1 VLNLKRWVKFLFI
14 ISFLFVYTSNSFYI
28 SSSIVSGKVL
38 VIYGYPFFF
47 TNDEYTIFRSTIIN
61 FFNIDNLLYV
71 DDSKLKNYLDYMNT
85 NEFLNLNDVHLI
97 IFVSCRSK
105 YFDCIV
111 DFLRSALNLSVPV
124 LFLPAS
130 TEEFNPVFTYF
141 GFKLSVLDEF
151 LFNFSSSAV
160 VDHVV
165 TRGVF
170 TVGVEDR
177 PVSHVWDLRWGNL
190 EPVVYTDLPWRDG
203 RVLAFV
209 GEYLN
214 GRLAGIAPQL
224 YGNDCYD
231 NLFLFNNLIRWLLGL
246 PIETSDVESPSLKNF
261 TDVRDQ
267 LLNEIESLKQER
279 DKLLNETNR
288 LKEEF
293 GNLTNLLSELDY
305 LRSRVEEL
313 ESKLNATSPSEL
325 EVLINDLRDEISALR
340 AELVNAYRFV
350 GFAAAIG
357 LVVGFLF
364 SYVLQRRRMKSGG

>member
-1 VLNLKRWVKFLFI
+1 MKALCRAILFCYLLFI
-14 ISFLFVYTSNSFYI
+14 FSLNIFQPSCCDNF
-28 SSSIVSGKVL
+28 GKVL
-38 VIYGYPFFF
+38 VVYGYPFYF
-47 TNDEYTIFRSTIIN
+47 TNAEFSVFRDIITA
-61 FFNIDNLLYV
+61 FFGSSNLFYV
-71 DDSKLKNYLDYMNT
+71 DDGRLKNYLSYMSAD
-85 NEFLNLNDVHLI
+85 EFLDLNDVSLI
-97 IFVSCRSK
+97 IFVSCRSA
-105 YFDCIV
+105 YFDTV
-111 DFLRSALNLSVPV
+111 VSFLRSALNLSVPV

>member
-1 VLNLKRWVKFLFI
+1 LLVILF
-14 ISFLFVYTSNSFYI
+14 FFVYISQPSHCSSNYGFGKI
-28 SSSIVSGKVL
+28 LIV
-38 VIYGYPFFF
+38 YGYPFFF
-47 TNDEYTIFRSTIIN
+47 TNDEFSVFRDVITV
-61 FFNIDNLLYV
+61 FFGSNNLFYV
-71 DDSKLKNYLDYMNT
+71 DDYRLKNYLSYMSVG
-85 NEFLNLNDVHLI
+85 EFLNLNDVRLI
-97 IFVSCRSK
+97 VFVSCRSA
-105 YFDCIV
+105 YFDCVV
-111 DFLRSALNLSVPV
+111 DFLHSALNMSVPV

-141 GFKLSVLDEF
+141 GFKLSALDKF
-151 LFNFSSSAV
+151 LFNFSSSVV
-160 VDHVV
+160 VDHPV

-170 TVGVEDR
+170 TVGVKDR

-214 GRLAGIAPQL
+214 GRLAGVAPQL

-246 PIETSDVESPSLKNF
+246 PIETSDFESPSLKNI

-279 DKLLNETNR
+279 DKLLNETSR

-325 EVLINDLRDEISALR
+325 EVLINDLRDEISGLR

-350 GFAAAIG
+350 GVAAAVGI
-357 LVVGFLF
+357 VVGFLF
-364 SYVLQRRRMKSGG
+364 SYIFQRRRIEYGSQAS